1 MNKFKKGD
9 KVVIISGDNSN
20 AFPEEYKGSIGTIKS
35 FEPVYSPFGAYRVAI
50 YQGTFSIWYIYEHC
64 MMSTNGLSNLEKVV
78 YGVK

>member
-9 KVVIISGDNSN
+9 KVVIISGD
-20 AFPEEYKGSIGTIKS
+20 KS